1 MYRKLFLLAMAFLA
15 ATNLYSRTIFP
26 GDTSVVGQS
35 ISVDRL
41 NQKAL
46 NKLDEK
52 YSRMER
58 AVDKQ
63 SMKLLNRME
72 KQEMR
77 LQKKLQ
83 LKDSIAAKEL
93 FAGTRARYEA
103 LKTKLQSPVTKLV
116 PRPLQEYIPR
126 LDSLQTAMHFLGQH
140 GAGISDI
147 SSGKMQLL
155 NQQLQQFQ
163 GRMQQAGEI
172 QDFIRQREQ
181 QLKDRLMQYG
191 MGKQLLGMNKEIYY
205 YQERLSSYKNML
217 KDPEKLEETV
227 LGLARQFPAFQPFL
241 QRNSYLAQL
250 FPMPSNYGTSNAI
263 AGLQTGAAVGNRIA
277 QQIGTANPGAN
288 PQQYLQQQAQAGQD
302 QLAELKNKV
311 EKQGGG
317 NSDMELPQFKPNS
330 QKIKRFLQRLEYGF
344 NIQSQQGTSFLP
356 ATSDV
361 ALTAGYK
368 LSDKAS
374 VGVGAAYKTGWGS
387 GWNHIALSNQG
398 IGLRS
403 YVDIKAKGSIWV
415 TGGFEYNYQREF
427 EKWAQ
432 IRNLDIW
439 QKSALIGAMKKY
451 KIRKKT
457 GSLQLL
463 YDLLA
468 ANQSPRVQAW
478 KFRVGYRF

>member
-1 MYRKLFLLAMAFLA
+1 MHRKLFLLAITFIA
-15 ATNLYSRTIFP
+15 ATNLYSRTVFP

-35 ISVDRL
+35 ISIDRL

-46 NKLDEK
+46 KKLDEK
-52 YSRMER
+52 YGSMEK
-58 AVDKQ
+58 AVDRQ

-83 LKDSIAAKEL
+83 LKDSLAAKEL

-103 LKTKLQSPVTKLV
+103 LKAKLQSPVTKLV

-126 LDSLQTAMHFLGQH
+126 LDSLQTAIHFLGQH
-140 GAGISDI
+140 GTISDI
-147 SSGKMQLL
+147 SSDKMQML

-172 QDFIRQREQ
+172 QEFIRQREQ
-181 QLKDRLMQYG
+181 QLKGRLIQYG
-191 MGKQLLGMNKEIYY
+191 MGSQLLSINKDIYY
-205 YQERLSSYKNML
+205 YQQRLAGYKNVL
-217 KDPEKLEETV
+217 EDPDKLEETV
-227 LGLARQFPAFQPFL
+227 LGIARQFPAFQSFL

-250 FPMPSNYGTSNAI
+250 FPMPSNYGTSQAI
-263 AGLQTGAAVGNRIA
+263 ARLQTGSAVGNRIA
-277 QQIGTANPGAN
+277 QQMGTANPGGN
-288 PQQYLQQQAQAGQD
+288 SQQYLQQQAQAAQD
-302 QLAELKNKV
+302 QLAQLKNKV
-311 EKQGGG
+311 EKLGGS
-317 NSDMELPQFKPNS
+317 NSDMELPQFEPNS
-330 QKIKRFLQRLEYGF
+330 QKTKRFMQRLEYGF
-344 NIQSQQGTSFLP
+344 NIQSQQGSSFLP

-361 ALTAGYK
+361 ALTAGFK
-368 LSDKAS
+368 FSDKIRL
-374 VGVGAAYKTGWGS
+374 GVGIAYKVGWGN

-427 EKWAQ
+427 EKLAQ

-439 QKSALIGAMKKY
+439 QKSALIGATKKY
-451 KIRKKT
+451 KIGKKT
-457 GSLQLL
+457 ANLQLL

-468 ANQSPRVQAW
+468 AYQLPRVQAW
-478 KFRVGYRF
+478 KFRIGYVF